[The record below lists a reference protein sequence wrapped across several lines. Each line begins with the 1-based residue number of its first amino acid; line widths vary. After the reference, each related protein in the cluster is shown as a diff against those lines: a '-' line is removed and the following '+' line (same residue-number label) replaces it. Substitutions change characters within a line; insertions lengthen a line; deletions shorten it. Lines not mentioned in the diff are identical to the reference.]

1 MTHHH
6 DLTEPELE
14 RLVRD
19 LAAAPERWS
28 DLVAHRRDE
37 RTYAELHRDHHVAV
51 WLICWM
57 NDHDTGYHDH
67 DLSAGA
73 VAVAAGA
80 IREERLVL
88 GGSPSAR
95 IAAAGEAF
103 TFGPADIHRVSHV
116 GSEPAITLHA
126 YSPPLWRMGAYE
138 VLPTGELRRWSL
150 SYAEELRPFGHEKGP
165 LTEEASTWEGEEGR
179 KRLASG
185 PSRVI
190 GTRPAR
196 L

>member
-1 MTHHH
+1 MT
-6 DLTEPELE
+6 LSETELE

-19 LAAAPERWS
+19 LAAEPERWRH
-28 DLVAHRRDE
+28 LVHHRRDE
-37 RTYAELHRDHHVAV
+37 RTYAELHRDEHVAI

-80 IREERLVL
+80 VREERLVL
-88 GGSPSAR
+88 GGAPATRTASA
-95 IAAAGEAF
+95 GDAF
-103 TFGPADIHRVSHV
+103 TFGPADIHRVSHM
-116 GSEPAITLHA
+116 GAEPAVTLHA

-150 SYAEELRPFGHEKGP
+150 SYAEELRPIEKKTGP
-165 LTEEASTWEGEEGR
+165 LAEEALTWEGEEGR

-190 GTRPAR
+190 GSAPAG